1 MKLGE
6 DQENKEKGNMHLT
19 IKKVARNSLKDF
31 KSDLDTKN
39 H

>member
-6 DQENKEKGNMHLT
+6 DYDNKEKGNMHLT
-19 IKKVARNSLKDF
+19 IKLSRNSLKDF